1 MITNFVR
8 GFNFRYKVLNANC
21 KLILKNSSLKYVIDN
36 IVEQNDTFYLFEDA
50 EVTKSYIAG
59 TYKYQL
65 QDDSGILEEG
75 DMQILQNLA
84 LMDDEEEVKS
94 ENELILEAIE
104 AQIAGKA
111 TSAQSSMSVGDK
123 SISYYNIND
132 LLKLRDYFKQKVD
145 AEKGKS
151 AKNGVK
157 IKYVWR
163 ER

>member
-8 GFNFRYKVLNANC
+8 GFNFRYKVQSTTC
-21 KLILKNSSLKYVIDN
+21 KLILKSSSLKYIIDN
-36 IVEQNDTFYLFEDA
+36 VIEEEGVLYLFADST
-50 EVTKSYIAG
+50 VTKTFIAG

-65 QDDSGILEEG
+65 QDESGILEEG

-84 LMDDEEEVKS
+84 LMDDEEEVKT

-123 SISYYNIND
+123 SISYYNITD

-163 ER
+163 GR